1 MWQLHRHG
9 LLVALAA
16 LLCLNLLQH
25 AAAEYEE
32 ELEDK
37 PYVNFNTLFRAY
49 IAMGDALF
57 GNWAPAD
64 YAQELQHLRTAQQ

>member
-1 MWQLHRHG
+1 MWQLHSHC
-9 LLVALAA
+9 LLLALTA

-25 AAAEYEE
+25 VAAEYDEE
-32 ELEDK
+32 PEDK
-37 PYVNFNTLFRAY
+37 PVVNFNTLFRAY

-64 YAQELQHLRTAQQ
+64 YAQELQHIRFGQQ